1 MRIKRRHV
9 LAGGAAL
16 WACAPAILRAQTASD
31 TVVSH
36 GFATHGDLKYP
47 ADAKNLE
54 YVNPDALK
62 GGLVRLAGR
71 GTFDSLNPFILK
83 GTPAGAVGQIYESL
97 MFSTN
102 DEAATSYGLVAE
114 TIEYPKDRSWAV
126 FTLRPQARR
135 RHVR

>member
-16 WACAPAILRAQTASD
+16 WVSAPAILRANTASD

-54 YVNPDALK
+54 YVNTKA
-62 GGLVRLAGR
+62 
-71 GTFDSLNPFILK
+71 SC
-83 GTPAGAVGQIYESL
+83 S
-97 MFSTN
+97 
-102 DEAATSYGLVAE
+102 
-114 TIEYPKDRSWAV
+114 
-126 FTLRPQARR
+126 RPTTRPPPPTA
-135 RHVR
+135 